1 MEKVVREGRRIH
13 ACWPSFVGENL
24 SNERNRNTLKR
35 SQKDYTGLHNKKLTK
50 IEAEEEGEGRGKEG
64 RSGEARDSKATSAGM
79 KGRVWE
85 VWRVRKSRA
94 KLQGRQEGRFRKSGH
109 RL

>member
-1 MEKVVREGRRIH
+1 MVREGRRIH

-50 IEAEEEGEGRGKEG
+50 IEAEEEGEGR
-64 RSGEARDSKATSAGM
+64 
-79 KGRVWE
+79 
-85 VWRVRKSRA
+85 
-94 KLQGRQEGRFRKSGH
+94 
-109 RL
+109 